1 MSSSISSKRAFSHGG
16 ITISK
21 RRNRLKGD
29 IVEALQ
35 CLMCTIQHDLLFW
48 ELAPSSRLEAGL
60 ADSEDDMEE
69 TTGWDE
75 MLTDNENDIQ
85 MDIVIESD

>member
-1 MSSSISSKRAFSHGG
+1 MALSVSSKRAFSAVG

-35 CLMCTIQHDLLFW
+35 CLKCLYRQDLIFREVITCSEEEDVLN
-48 ELAPSSRLEAGL
+48 EVLPEISGSSDGFAWDQILL
-60 ADSEDDMEE
+60 DDEDLD
-69 TTGWDE
+69 
-75 MLTDNENDIQ
+75 
-85 MDIVIESD
+85 